1 MFPMGT
7 NLMCPTR
14 TDRYGTAHAW
24 TDRYGAA
31 QARAAHLVADD
42 KKETFEEQ
50 AHAQTSHAFCVHG
63 LGLKGLG
70 LKGLGFRV

>member
-1 MFPMGT
+1 MCPMGT
-7 NLMCPTR
+7 NLMRPTG
-14 TDRYGTAHAW
+14 TDRYGTAHAC

-50 AHAQTSHAFCVHG
+50 AQTSHAFCVHG

-70 LKGLGFRV
+70 FRV